1 MFAVGMLVGVVV
13 ALPLGALIGVLV
25 GHPAPTERGRADI
38 SAALRRSGGG
48 GSK

>member
-25 GHPAPTERGRADI
+25 RHPAPPERADI
-38 SAALRRSGGG
+38 SAALRRDRSAP
-48 GSK
+48 K

>member
-25 GHPAPTERGRADI
+25 LASPGFRAYDALDPTP
-38 SAALRRSGGG
+38 
-48 GSK
+48 